1 MKKNFR
7 LRPAQI
13 IVLCFF
19 LLISAGT
26 ILLMLPIASTAPGSA
41 TFETAV
47 FTATSAVCVTGLII
61 EDTAQYWTPFGQ
73 TVIILLIQIGGMG
86 VVTVGVILMM
96 FSGRKIGM
104 RQRWIMQESIS
115 APQMGGIVRMTG
127 IILITTMLVELTGA
141 IFMSFR
147 FIPQYGVGRGIWFS
161 VFHSISAFCNA
172 GFDLMG
178 VNGEPCVSMTSYSA
192 DPLICLTL
200 VSLIFIGGMGFM
212 TWKDIKDYKFKF
224 NRYTLQSKL
233 IIFTSLILI
242 GGGFLFLFFYEFR
255 QPQWE
260 YMGTVERATAAIFQT
275 VSPRTA
281 GFNSVDLNNL
291 SSGGKI
297 ITILLMLVGG
307 APGSTAG
314 GFKMTTLAIIILC
327 IRATYQGR
335 ENASAF
341 GRRVSSQS
349 VRNAAAIFSLYLL
362 LFLSAGIFISCYDR
376 VPLMSAL
383 FETASAIATVGLS
396 LGITPEISS
405 LSHYILI
412 CLMFFGRVG
421 GLTLIYA
428 VASGEG
434 ADGSRF
440 PQEPVAI
447 G

>member
-1 MKKNFR
+1 MKKIFR

-19 LLISAGT
+19 SLISVGT
-26 ILLMLPIASTAPGSA
+26 ILLMLPISTHNPGGAP
-41 TFETAV
+41 FETAL

-61 EDTAQYWTPFGQ
+61 EDTAQYWTSFGQ

-86 VVTVGVILMM
+86 VVTIGVILMM
-96 FSGRKIGM
+96 FSGRKIGI

-115 APQMGGIVRMTG
+115 APHVGGIVRMTG
-127 IILITTMLVELTGA
+127 MILFTTMLVELTGA
-141 IFMSFR
+141 VFMAFR
-147 FIPQYGVGRGIWFS
+147 FIPQYGLGRGLWFS
-161 VFHSISAFCNA
+161 VFHAISAFCNA

-178 VNGEPCVSMTSYSA
+178 VNGEPFVSMTSYSS
-192 DPLICLTL
+192 DPLVCLTL
-200 VSLIFIGGMGFM
+200 AALILIGGLGFM
-212 TWKDIKDYKFKF
+212 TWKDIKEYKFKF
-224 NRYTLQSKL
+224 VRYSLQSKL
-233 IIFTSLILI
+233 ILFTSALLIV
-242 GGGFLFLFFYEFR
+242 GGFIFMFFYEFG
-255 QPQWE
+255 QPQWD
-260 YMGTVERATAAIFQT
+260 YMSTGERATAAIFQT
-275 VSPRTA
+275 ISPRTA
-281 GFNSVDLNNL
+281 GFNTVDLNNL
-291 SSGGKI
+291 SAGGKI

-314 GFKMTTLAIIILC
+314 GFKITTLAVVILC

-349 VRNAAAIFSLYLL
+349 MRNAAAIFTLYLL
-362 LFLSAGIFISCYDR
+362 LFLTAGIFISCYDK

-383 FETASAIATVGLS
+383 FETSSAIATVGLS
-396 LGITPEISS
+396 LGITPGLSTIS
-405 LSHYILI
+405 HFILI

-428 VASGEG
+428 VASGAG

>member
-1 MKKNFR
+1 MKKIFR

-19 LLISAGT
+19 SLISVGT
-26 ILLMLPIASTAPGSA
+26 ILLMLPISTRTHGGAP
-41 TFETAV
+41 FETAL

-61 EDTAQYWTPFGQ
+61 EDTAQYWTSFGQ

-86 VVTVGVILMM
+86 VVTMGVILMM
-96 FSGRKIGM
+96 FSGRKIGI

-115 APQMGGIVRMTG
+115 APHVGGIVRMTG
-127 IILITTMLVELTGA
+127 MILFTTMLVELAGA
-141 IFMSFR
+141 VIMAFR
-147 FIPQYGVGRGIWFS
+147 FIPQYGVGRGLWFS
-161 VFHSISAFCNA
+161 IFHAISAFCNA

-178 VNGEPCVSMTSYSA
+178 VNGEPFVSMTSYSA
-192 DPLICLTL
+192 DPLVCLTL
-200 VSLIFIGGMGFM
+200 AALIIIGGLGFM
-212 TWKDIKDYKFKF
+212 TWKDIKEYKFKF
-224 NRYTLQSKL
+224 VRYSLQSKL
-233 IIFTSLILI
+233 ILFTSALLL
-242 GGGFLFLFFYEFR
+242 GGGFLFMFFYEFR
-255 QPQWE
+255 QPQWA
-260 YMGTVERATAAIFQT
+260 YMGAGERATAAVFQT
-275 VSPRTA
+275 ISPRTA
-281 GFNSVDLNNL
+281 GFNTVDLNNL

-314 GFKMTTLAIIILC
+314 GFKITTLAVVILC

-349 VRNAAAIFSLYLL
+349 MRNAAAIFTLYLL
-362 LFLSAGIFISCYDR
+362 LFLTAGIFISCYDK
-376 VPLMSAL
+376 VPLMAAL
-383 FETASAIATVGLS
+383 FETSSAIATVGLS
-396 LGITPEISS
+396 LGITSGLS
-405 LSHYILI
+405 TLSHFILI

-428 VASGEG
+428 VASGAG